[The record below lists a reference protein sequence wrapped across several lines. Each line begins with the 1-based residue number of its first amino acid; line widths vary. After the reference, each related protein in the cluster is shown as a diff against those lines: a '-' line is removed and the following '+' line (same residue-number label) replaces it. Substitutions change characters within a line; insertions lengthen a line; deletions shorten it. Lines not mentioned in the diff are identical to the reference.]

1 MIDFV
6 YQTLAKFGYTHP
18 LHPILIHVPVG
29 MVIGAFL
36 FALTSRIFPSA
47 NLTQTARHCCLLALI
62 ALLPAALLGVMDWQ
76 HFYGG
81 AMLFPIQ
88 MKWVLAGLLLF
99 FLILAVVFGRSG
111 KTSSK
116 RVLAMYLFCLLTV
129 AGLGYFGGE
138 LVYGAKTP
146 EKGISEGL
154 AAKGAVIFQQ
164 DCSACHFADS
174 TATKIGPGLKG
185 IFKRDKF
192 SVSGQ
197 AVTEENFRKQ
207 LITPFDK
214 MPPFGYLTEAQ
225 IAALAAYLKT
235 L

>member
-1 MIDFV
+1 MIDFI

-36 FALTSRIFPSA
+36 FALTSRIFHSA
-47 NLTQTARHCCLLALI
+47 NLAQTARHCIILALI
-62 ALLPAALLGVMDWQ
+62 VLLPATLLGIMDWQ

-81 AMLFPIQ
+81 AMLFPI
-88 MKWVLAGLLLF
+88 KVKIVLAGLLLV
-99 FLILAVVFGRSG
+99 FLILAVVFGRLQEA
-111 KTSSK
+111 SSR
-116 RVLAMYLFCLLTV
+116 RVFALYLFCLLSAV
-129 AGLGYFGGE
+129 GLGYFGGE
-138 LVYGAKTP
+138 LVYGTKP
-146 EKGISEGL
+146 SEKNILEGL
-154 AAKGAVIFQQ
+154 AAEGAAVFQQ

-174 TATKIGPGLKG
+174 AVNKIGPGLKG

-197 AVTEENFRKQ
+197 TVTEENFRKQ

-214 MPPFGYLTEAQ
+214 MPPFGYLTEDQ
-225 IAALAAYLKT
+225 MAALAAYIKT

>member
-6 YQTLAKFGYTHP
+6 YQTLTKFGYTHP
-18 LHPILIHVPVG
+18 LHPILIHVPIG

-36 FALTSRIFPSA
+36 FTLTSRIFPKA
-47 NLTQTARHCCLLALI
+47 NLAQTARHCIILALI
-62 ALLPAALLGVMDWQ
+62 VLLPTALLGIMDWR

-81 AMLFPIQ
+81 TMLFPI
-88 MKWVLAGLLLF
+88 KAKIILAGLLLV
-99 FLILAVVFGRSG
+99 FLILAVVFGIL
-111 KTSSK
+111 KEASSK
-116 RVLAMYLFCLLTV
+116 RVFALYLFSLLTV
-129 AGLGYFGGE
+129 VGLGYFGGE
-138 LVYGAKTP
+138 LVYGTKPA
-146 EKGISEGL
+146 EKNILEAL
-154 AAKGAVIFQQ
+154 AAEGAAVFQQ

-174 TATKIGPGLKG
+174 TANKIGPGLKD

-197 AVTEENFRKQ
+197 AVTEENFRNQ

-214 MPPFGYLTEAQ
+214 MPPFGYLTEEQ
-225 IAALAAYLKT
+225 MTALAAYLKT